1 MIQTKQQVVA
11 FIKVG
16 LTYERTTTLPTSR
29 QQNEDSIGDC
39 TEFKSRCNLQFTGSS
54 LDSEI
59 LMAPNATLVA
69 IVNKDYTK
77 ITSDATF
84 HELNLQSVTVDKTI
98 HWKMV
103 CKIYNC

>member
-1 MIQTKQQVVA
+1 MSEQPP
-11 FIKVG
+11 
-16 LTYERTTTLPTSR
+16 LPTS
-29 QQNEDSIGDC
+29 QPNKDSIGNWI
-39 TEFKSRCNLQFTGSS
+39 TELKSRCNLQFTGSS